1 MRPSSPVIAE
11 YKPPFKGMDTRSVT
25 APDAP
30 DLLLNVDVSDRGV
43 YRARPGVRPEGL
55 FIFAMALVLCGKW
68 RF

>member
-25 APDAP
+25 PPDAP

-43 YRARPGVRPEGL
+43 YRARPGRSPV
-55 FIFAMALVLCGKW
+55 C
-68 RF
+68 